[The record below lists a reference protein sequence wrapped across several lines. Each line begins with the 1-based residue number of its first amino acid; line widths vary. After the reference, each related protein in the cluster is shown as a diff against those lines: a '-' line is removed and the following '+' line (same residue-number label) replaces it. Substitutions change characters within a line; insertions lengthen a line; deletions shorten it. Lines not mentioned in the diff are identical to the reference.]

1 MVKNYNKNNSNSD
14 NENLLTK
21 SGKIFYFRNLKLTAG
36 VSKNLLNV
44 DYCVL

>member
-21 SGKIFYFRNLKLTAG
+21 SGKIFILEI
-36 VSKNLLNV
+36 
-44 DYCVL
+44 